1 MKFFYKGIDYL
12 KREYVETYER
22 VSRWIRI
29 DFNGK
34 GEPYFRFR
42 NRRYKLDNFLRT
54 NSSVYSPLGNAI
66 SNAKGEDVILS
77 GYEADEYFKPYF
89 IELSEYADYVR
100 VYQYLGMERSD
111 E

>member
-42 NRRYKLDNFLRT
+42 NRRYKLDDFLRC
-54 NSSVYSPLGNAI
+54 NSAWVQWNNKIA
-66 SNAKGEDVILS
+66 NAKGEEILLS
-77 GYEADEYFKPYF
+77 GYEADSYYKPYF
-89 IELSEYADYVR
+89 VELSECGEAVR
-100 VYQYLGMERSD
+100 VYQYLGTERSY